1 MRPYRLMSSLV
12 LMAVVGIAGAALARG
27 HEPQAPRQ
35 GPGAQARQ
43 AVQAGQ
49 AEQQAG
55 QAGQAG
61 QQAGQGRGPAPAP
74 KNLQVLQ
81 KDMTMQQV
89 STLMRTFTAAL
100 GVECSHCH
108 VEGTQNRASD
118 DKPQKA
124 VARKML
130 QMVTAIN
137 EQLLKDV
144 GTPPVGGA
152 QKVTC
157 YTCHRGMLKPMTAP
171 GM

>member
-12 LMAVVGIAGAALARG
+12 LMTAVGVAGATLARG
-27 HEPQAPRQ
+27 HEPQAPGQR
-35 GPGAQARQ
+35 PGAQAAQ
-43 AVQAGQ
+43 TGQAG
-49 AEQQAG
+49 QQAG

-144 GTPPVGGA
+144 GTPPVAGA